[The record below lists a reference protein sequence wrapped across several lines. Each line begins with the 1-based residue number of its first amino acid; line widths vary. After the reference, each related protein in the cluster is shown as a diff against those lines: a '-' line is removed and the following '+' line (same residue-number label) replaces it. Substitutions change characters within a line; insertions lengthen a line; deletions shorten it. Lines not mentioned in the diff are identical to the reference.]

1 MPALIL
7 QTVQQQVSHN
17 HKVYL
22 PKSQKPNT
30 CTYMENTRMM
40 VDTSGLAGG
49 EILTDVTKSA
59 HGLWRVISALS
70 EYRARQE

>member
-7 QTVQQQVSHN
+7 QTAQQQVSHN

-49 EILTDVTKSA
+49 EILTSPSPHTDF
-59 HGLWRVISALS
+59 GG
-70 EYRARQE
+70 

>member
-22 PKSQKPNT
+22 PKSQKPGHRYKKVN
-30 CTYMENTRMM
+30 
-40 VDTSGLAGG
+40 
-49 EILTDVTKSA
+49 I
-59 HGLWRVISALS
+59 
-70 EYRARQE
+70 QE